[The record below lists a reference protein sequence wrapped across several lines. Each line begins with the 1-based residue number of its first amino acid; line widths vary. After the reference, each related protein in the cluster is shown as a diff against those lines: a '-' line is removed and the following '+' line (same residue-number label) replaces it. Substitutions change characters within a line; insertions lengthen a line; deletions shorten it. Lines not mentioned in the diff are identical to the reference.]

1 MLTFG
6 TAGHID
12 HGKSALIQAL
22 TSIDPD
28 RLPEEKRRGMT
39 IDLGFAWMQLDS
51 GETVG
56 FVDVPGHKHFVRN
69 VVPGLSGIDAALLV
83 VATDDGWM
91 PQTEEHVQILDLLGI
106 KHSLVALTKV
116 DLTDDAE
123 WLELVEKDI
132 NERLAQTSLAG
143 APIVRVSSKTGAGL
157 PELRQAIA
165 RLAARIVP
173 RKDIGKPRLPIDRVF
188 TMKGSGVVVTGTLS
202 YGRLSTGDDVSI
214 SPSGLAAHIRTI
226 QSYKHMVDSAQPGSR
241 VALNL
246 TGVKKDSLRR
256 GDIVL
261 ADTARTARIVDAEVR
276 PLPQL
281 EVPLKSNSELMV
293 YLGTRELI
301 ARLTLLE
308 RKATRSPEPVLAQI
322 RFEQDV
328 ATFIGEHFVL
338 RRQSPA
344 ETVGGGII
352 LDPFATKH
360 RRRDLDKVIPFL
372 SRRRNLELGP
382 LILSEL
388 EKNKYLERAGLLKE
402 SLYSQA
408 EIARHV
414 VQLEELKKLVATDSY
429 LVDLGH
435 WQKQTEDFLN
445 LLHEEHQ
452 ANPLKKGLS
461 QAVLQ
466 SYLDLPRETFNQTV
480 ANLIDAKKI
489 VRRED
494 TVSLASHQPRLSAQ
508 QEATVRSIRALFKNN
523 LSSPPAL
530 KEIAT
535 QIPDS
540 ENVVRF
546 MCQQG
551 MLVELPD
558 GILLEKS
565 HYQSFRSEIISF
577 LKEKGKISIQ
587 DVHSLFGFSR
597 KYSIPLLSHL
607 DREGTTRRQ
616 GDVRVLVKAA

>member
-12 HGKSALIQAL
+12 HGKSALIKAL

-28 RLPEEKRRGMT
+28 RLPEEINRGMT
-39 IDLGFAWMQLDS
+39 IDLGFAWMPLDF
-51 GETVG
+51 GETAG
-56 FVDVPGHKHFVRN
+56 FIDVPGHKHFVHN
-69 VVPGLSGIDAALLV
+69 VIPGLYGIDAALLV
-83 VATDDGWM
+83 VAADDGWM
-91 PQTEEHVQILDLLGI
+91 PQTEEHTQILDLLGVN
-106 KHSLVALTKV
+106 HSLVALTKI

-132 NERLAQTSLAG
+132 NERLAHTSLAG

-157 PELRQAIA
+157 PELRQAVA
-165 RLAARIVP
+165 RLAAGIVP
-173 RKDIGKPRLPIDRVF
+173 RNDIDKPRLPIDRVF

-202 YGRLSTGDDVSI
+202 HGHLSTGDDVSI
-214 SPSGLAAHIRTI
+214 SPSGLSAHIRTI
-226 QSYKHMVDSAQPGSR
+226 QSYKQLVDSAQPGSR

-246 TGVKKDSLRR
+246 TGIKKDSLSR

-261 ADTARTARIVDAEVR
+261 SDTAKTTRIVDVEVR
-276 PLPQL
+276 LLPQL
-281 EVPLKSNSELMV
+281 GVPLKSNSELMV

-301 ARLTLLE
+301 ARVTLLE
-308 RKATRSPEPVLAQI
+308 KKATQSPKPVLAQI
-322 RFEQDV
+322 RFEQEV

-360 RRRDLDKVIPFL
+360 RQKDLDKAIPFL
-372 SRRRNLELGP
+372 NDRRNLELEQ

-388 EKNKYLERAGLLKE
+388 EKNKYLERAGFLKE
-402 SLYSQA
+402 SLHSST
-408 EIARHV
+408 EIARYV
-414 VQLEELKKLVATDSY
+414 VRLKEIKKLVATDSY

-445 LLHEEHQ
+445 LLQEEHQ

-466 SYLDLPRETFNQTV
+466 SYLDFPREAFNQTV
-480 ANLIDAKKI
+480 ADLIDVKKI
-489 VRRED
+489 VRHED
-494 TVSLASHQPRLSAQ
+494 TISLASHQPNLSTQ
-508 QEATVRSIRALFKNN
+508 QKAIVRSITALFKDN
-523 LSSPPAL
+523 LSNPPVF

-535 QIPDS
+535 HIPDS

-558 GILLEKS
+558 GILLEER
-565 HYQSFRSEIISF
+565 HYQRVRNEIIRF
-577 LKEKGKISIQ
+577 LKEKDQISIQ

-607 DREGTTRRQ
+607 DREGTTKRQ

>member
-1 MLTFG
+1 
-6 TAGHID
+6 
-12 HGKSALIQAL
+12 
-22 TSIDPD
+22 
-28 RLPEEKRRGMT
+28 MT
-39 IDLGFAWMQLDS
+39 IDLGFAWMRLGS

-56 FVDVPGHKHFVRN
+56 FIDVPGHKHFVHN
-69 VVPGLSGIDAALLV
+69 VIPGLSGIDAALLV
-83 VATDDGWM
+83 VAADDGWM
-91 PQTEEHVQILDLLGI
+91 PQTEEHTQILDLLGI

-123 WLELVEKDI
+123 WLEMVEKDI
-132 NERLAQTSLAG
+132 NERLAHTSLAG
-143 APIVRVSSKTGAGL
+143 APIVKVSSKTGAGL
-157 PELRQAIA
+157 PDLRQAIA
-165 RLAARIVP
+165 QLAARIVP

-202 YGRLSTGDDVSI
+202 YGHLSTGDDVSI
-214 SPSGLAAHIRTI
+214 SPSGLSAHIRAI
-226 QSYKHMVDSAQPGSR
+226 QSYKQLVDSAQPGSR

-246 TGVKKDSLRR
+246 AGVKKDSLNR

-261 ADTARTARIVDAEVR
+261 ADTAKVSRIVDVEIRSV
-276 PLPQL
+276 PQL
-281 EVPLKSNSELMV
+281 EVPLKSNRELMV

-301 ARLTLLE
+301 ARVTLLGE
-308 RKATRSPEPVLAQI
+308 KATRSPEPVLAQI
-322 RFEQDV
+322 RFEQEV

-352 LDPFATKH
+352 LDPFSTKH
-360 RRRDLDKVIPFL
+360 RQRDLDKVIPFL
-372 SRRRNLELGP
+372 NGRKGLELEQ

-402 SLYSQA
+402 SLYSSS
-408 EIARHV
+408 EVARSV
-414 VQLEELKKLVATDSY
+414 VQLEELNKLVATDSY

-461 QAVLQ
+461 QAVFQ
-466 SYLDLPRETFNQTV
+466 SYLDLPKEAFNRMLTG
-480 ANLIDAKKI
+480 LIDAKKI
-489 VRRED
+489 IRRED
-494 TVSLASHQPRLSAQ
+494 TISLASHQPKLSAE
-508 QEATVRSIRALFKNN
+508 QEATVRRITALFENN
-523 LSSPPAL
+523 LSNPPVL
-530 KEIAT
+530 KEIAA

-551 MLVELPD
+551 RLVELPD
-558 GILLEKS
+558 GILLEKR
-565 HYQSFRSEIISF
+565 HYQCVRSEIIR
-577 LKEKGKISIQ
+577 LLREKGKVSIQ
-587 DVHSLFGFSR
+587 DVHSLLGFSR

-607 DREGTTRRQ
+607 DREGITRRQ
-616 GDVRVLVKAA
+616 GDVRVLVKTP